1 MKANK
6 LTSEMC
12 LKELPSVK
20 KERIEGVFKE
30 ELSHPFN
37 SVLSVI
43 VNRSLVKQVTG
54 QVIYLTK
61 QGRKV
66 RRH

>member
-12 LKELPSVK
+12 LKEFPGVK
-20 KERIEGVFKE
+20 KERIEGLFKE
-30 ELSHPFN
+30 EHSHPFN

-61 QGRKV
+61 QVQKV